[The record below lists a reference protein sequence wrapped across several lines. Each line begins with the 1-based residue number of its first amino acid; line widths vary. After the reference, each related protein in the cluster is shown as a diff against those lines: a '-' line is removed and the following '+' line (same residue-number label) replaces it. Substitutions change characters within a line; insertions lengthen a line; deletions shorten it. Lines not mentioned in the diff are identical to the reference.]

1 MIIINPYPFFRAEP
15 VVLNKRVSLPDLRDF
30 ITTEDAARVLNFHV
44 ENVHRL
50 LREGD
55 LKGVKIGTTDLE
67 SRI

>member
-44 ENVHRL
+44 SMYTACCVRAIS
-50 LREGD
+50 
-55 LKGVKIGTTDLE
+55 KG
-67 SRI
+67 